1 MDVRKILSVV
11 DEQTASTVVAR
22 YAMALAAVG
31 GSELVLYA
39 ARGEGNGVTCR
50 AITQALDVR
59 HCVTGTVML
68 PCAHEIHP
76 ADPFQ
81 GI

>member
-11 DEQTASTVVAR
+11 DEQTVSTVVAR

-50 AITQALDVR
+50 AIT
-59 HCVTGTVML
+59 
-68 PCAHEIHP
+68 
-76 ADPFQ
+76 
-81 GI
+81 